1 MIDINKLEKEYAFDM
16 EGFGTEKREG
26 NPRLVKIGSSDY
38 NYANDNNWVVSISK
52 AAELLKN
59 TNIGIFTIRKD
70 LNSKL
75 VQEYLVSPYLPG
87 CKRGFFTT

>member
-1 MIDINKLEKEYAFDM
+1 MFDINELEKEYAFDM

-70 LNSKL
+70 LNSKF
-75 VQEYLVSPYLPG
+75 VQKYLVSKGISEDRIMDY
-87 CKRGFFTT
+87 